1 MMTAIRI
8 NDSVIY
14 DLSYVIDFDN
24 YNLFYINMAIK
35 NIRIHLYSY
44 IIYDLSYV
52 MDFDTCHLFYI
63 SMPIKNARMHL
74 YGYINIHYISRIKE
88 GMTIKM
94 ITRIYTTCT
103 SYRTIRE
110 KYEKNKYCFRLL

>member
-1 MMTAIRI
+1 MAIKN

-14 DLSYVIDFDN
+14 DLSYVMDCDTSH
-24 YNLFYINMAIK
+24 LLYINMSIK

-63 SMPIKNARMHL
+63 STPIKNARMHL
-74 YGYINIHYISRIKE
+74 YGYINMPYISRIKE
-88 GMTIKM
+88 GMTINM
-94 ITRIYTTCT
+94 IIRIYIYYIYTYAYICK
-103 SYRTIRE
+103 SLLC
-110 KYEKNKYCFRLL
+110 CFHSC